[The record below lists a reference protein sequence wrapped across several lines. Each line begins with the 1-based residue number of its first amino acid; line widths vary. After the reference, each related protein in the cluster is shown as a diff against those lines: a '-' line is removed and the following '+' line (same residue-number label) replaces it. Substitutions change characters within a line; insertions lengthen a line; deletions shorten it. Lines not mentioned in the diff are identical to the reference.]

1 MGLRS
6 VCAEFGGQRAGGG
19 RGAGA
24 KGRPPIWEGPSPALL
39 PSDAPNQPE
48 PQPCTPPGPGVP
60 GSVRYFVT
68 QAPAARLG
76 PVRPGISSRAAGRT
90 LIGRS
95 LATGDVA
102 PAAGHAG
109 QQDAQVRRRDG
120 GGEGVRGEG
129 HVRIAP
135 AARHGRSQRQRSEV
149 WGCLLPQLR
158 REAPWFWRPKEAG
171 VDGPTHQGSAEGD
184 GECAVIALGERV
196 PPRA

>member
-1 MGLRS
+1 MEVWDESRS
-6 VCAEFGGQRAGGG
+6 AGEALAA
-19 RGAGA
+19 RLTRWGASVVLPQ
-24 KGRPPIWEGPSPALL
+24 PPTR
-39 PSDAPNQPE
+39 QPE
-48 PQPCTPPGPGVP
+48 PQPCKPPGPGVP